1 VGVAN
6 EWITGVVGVAGL
18 VATYLTAA
26 RGRDQVERMTLAGQ
40 KHERKMTREAREQ
53 DRIAGAYI
61 GLLRMTERIGQWA
74 QLVNPMYQPNP
85 DRPHSDLEAQADVRA
100 EVRAYGSDEVVEA
113 FEAWQKV
120 VTDMIA
126 AVRLIERDPSVDEPY
141 EALRHLQPLEVEKH
155 KALVRQI
162 NKESRPRG

>member
-1 VGVAN
+1 M
-6 EWITGVVGVAGL
+6 AGL

-85 DRPHSDLEAQADVRA
+85 DRPHPDLR
-100 EVRAYGSDEVVEA
+100 R
-113 FEAWQKV
+113 
-120 VTDMIA
+120 
-126 AVRLIERDPSVDEPY
+126 RLTLGRRSERMAPMR
-141 EALRHLQPLEVEKH
+141 L
-155 KALVRQI
+155 
-162 NKESRPRG
+162 SRRSRRGRKSSRT